1 VDVPCQFHSPN
12 QRYVLLNSL
21 RKGSL
26 FVKPGH
32 VFMNFN
38 ILSCDILIIGGGGAG
53 LRAAITARQRGAA
66 VTMVAKSR
74 VGYGNNTYISK
85 GSFAAAAGW
94 RDSRDNP
101 DIHVRDSIA
110 GGRFINDQRL
120 ASLVTK
126 GAADQIAFLQ
136 KCGVKFSEKEGRIR
150 IDHVPGHSYPR
161 HVRTQGRLGKNLMI
175 PLRSYAEKIGV
186 RFVDRAFITKLLTAE
201 GRIAGAAGVAQ
212 DGTFLAVAAPA
223 VVLATGGF
231 AQAYLRN
238 NNAAGMT
245 GDGHAL
251 AFELGV
257 PLKDMEFIQFY
268 PTASGPLGNRLFLY
282 EALIFQAG
290 ARLKNASGDD
300 IIAKYG
306 LNDPMSMTRDR
317 LTRAVMTEVLD
328 GRDVMGGVIVDLS
341 TVSKERLAS
350 LRHLLPAASAQGD
363 RELIVSPTAH
373 FCMGGI
379 RINENAE
386 TKVPGLFAAG
396 EVCAGFHGANRL
408 GGNALA
414 EVFAMGGIAGE
425 SAVKRIRG
433 FNQSHLPEQALL
445 AEQKRLESLFS
456 AGQEDLRALRRDLK
470 TVMWEKAGVIR
481 DKTGLEKALEAIS
494 IIEGRITDVLVQDYR
509 QLITYLELKHLL
521 LVSEMVCRAAL
532 LRTESRGAHYRRD
545 YPAEDDGNWLKNI
558 VIVKQNSTMSLEAV
572 PVSQLS

>member
-1 VDVPCQFHSPN
+1 
-12 QRYVLLNSL
+12 
-21 RKGSL
+21 
-26 FVKPGH
+26 
-32 VFMNFN
+32 MNFS

-66 VTMVAKSR
+66 VTMVSKSR

-110 GGRFINDQRL
+110 GGRFINDRRL
-120 ASLVTK
+120 AQLVTQE
-126 GAADQIAFLQ
+126 ATDQIAFLQ

-161 HVRTQGRLGKNLMI
+161 HVRTEHRLGKSLMI

-186 RFVDRAFITKLLTAE
+186 RFVDRTFITKLFTA
-201 GRIAGAAGVAQ
+201 GGTVAGAAGMTR

-257 PLKDMEFIQFY
+257 PLRDMEFVQFY

-290 ARLKNASGDD
+290 ARLVNASGDD

-306 LNDPMSMTRDR
+306 LHDPMAMTRDR
-317 LTRAVMTEVLD
+317 LTRAVMTEVLE
-328 GRDVMGGVIVDLS
+328 GRDVVGGVVVDLS
-341 TVSKERLAS
+341 TVSKERLVS
-350 LRHLLPAASAQGD
+350 LRHLLPAAGSHGD
-363 RELIVSPTAH
+363 MELTVSPTAH

-379 RINENAE
+379 SINENAE
-386 TKVPGLFAAG
+386 TQVPGLFAAG

-414 EVFAMGGIAGE
+414 EIFVMGGIAGQN
-425 SAVKRIRG
+425 AVKRTQKSSRP
-433 FNQSHLPEQALL
+433 QLPEQALL
-445 AEQKRLESLFS
+445 AEQERIESLVS
-456 AGQEDLRALRRDLK
+456 AGQGDLRELSRDLK

-481 DKTGLEKALEAIS
+481 DRKGLEEALEKIRS
-494 IIEGRITDVLVQDYR
+494 IEGRTADVRVQNYR
-509 QLITYLELKHLL
+509 QLITYFELNHLL

-532 LRTESRGAHYRRD
+532 LRTESRGAHYRSD
-545 YPAEDDGNWLKNI
+545 YPTEDDENWLKNI
-558 VIVKQNSTMSLEAV
+558 VIVKQNSTMRLESV
-572 PVSQLS
+572 PVS